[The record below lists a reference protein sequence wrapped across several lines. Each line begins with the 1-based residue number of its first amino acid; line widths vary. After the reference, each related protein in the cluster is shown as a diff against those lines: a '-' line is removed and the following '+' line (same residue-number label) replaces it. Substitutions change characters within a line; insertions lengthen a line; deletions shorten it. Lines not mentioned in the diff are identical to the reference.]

1 MSSERPAFAEAPP
14 PEKKPAAGEAA
25 KDANREEV
33 MRRESFELNGARVEF
48 LGIGHNPETAERFA
62 PELEKAIRRA
72 SIVLLESAPNAEGP
86 FTDEAIRE
94 YRELMGNKL
103 KLSDEEI
110 IKSVE
115 AGKRGLAF
123 YAKMETLA
131 AKHGK
136 PVAVADPI
144 GADGDGFREL
154 FAEDPFRSADETAGQ
169 AKTAA
174 ILAGAL
180 VAALPT
186 ISDAIRGRSAQ
197 NENRRESTPAAS
209 VPPAEHP
216 ADEPE
221 HRPPGG
227 PPMSRRRFLRVLG
240 GGIAAAGM
248 AAETAS
254 AIARKS
260 NPAKG
265 SYGRRGDNPFGA
277 ALYDGLDYR
286 DVVTAQGLDRLT
298 RRKDIRGG
306 SVVIIYGDGH
316 RASIRHYAESPNERA
331 LKRTAYI
338 PYQRVAPAKLRI
350 FQHRSGRDWQRVH
363 EEEL

>member
-1 MSSERPAFAEAPP
+1 MSFEEPAFAETPP
-14 PEKKPAAGEAA
+14 PERKPT
-25 KDANREEV
+25 NREVANDTNRETA
-33 MRRESFELNGARVEF
+33 MHRESFELNGARVEF
-48 LGIGHNPETAERFA
+48 LGVGHDPATAERLA
-62 PELEKAIRRA
+62 PELEEAIRQA
-72 SIVLLESAPNAEGP
+72 SIVLLESAPSAEGP
-86 FTDEAIRE
+86 FTDEAVRE

-103 KLSDEEI
+103 KFSDEEI
-110 IKSVE
+110 IKSIE

-123 YAKMETLA
+123 YAKMEALA

-136 PVAVADPI
+136 PVAVTDPI
-144 GADGDGFREL
+144 GADGDGFRQL
-154 FAEDPFRSADETAGQ
+154 FTEDPFRSADETAEQ

-174 ILAGAL
+174 VLGGAL

-186 ISDAIRGRSAQ
+186 ISDAIRGRGAEL
-197 NENRRESTPAAS
+197 ENRRENPPTASTPPS
-209 VPPAEHP
+209 EHP
-216 ADEPE
+216 IDESG
-221 HRPPGG
+221 HRPSGG
-227 PPMSRRRFLRVLG
+227 SPMSRRGFLRVLG
-240 GGIAAAGM
+240 GGIAAAGV
-248 AAETAS
+248 ASEVAS

-260 NPAKG
+260 DPMKG

-298 RRKDIRGG
+298 RREDVRGG
-306 SVVIIYGDGH
+306 SVVVIYGDGH

-331 LKRTAYI
+331 MKRTAYI

-350 FQHRSGRDWQRVH
+350 FQHRSGRDWQRIH